1 MRILHYIPK
10 KQHSGLLADYLSLLL
25 ESMDKFADATLTTS
39 PAQFRQAVQETRPD
53 IIHIHGCWSMS
64 AARMLTWAEQR
75 GLPVVLSLHGS
86 LMPWVWKASRM
97 ANDVKRMAS
106 VEKAVRQ
113 ADAVQVDS
121 EMEQRRMEQL
131 AWNPRLALVMNSLYT
146 NRTNPGRMA
155 AQMVTL
161 YQKVID
167 SNTFRLMTADE
178 KTAENIL
185 LRQGI
190 TPEGHQSLLTAPPE
204 MFGLFSEDDWRK
216 VLIHAG
222 DEHIADYV
230 KEGARRL
237 GFSLD
242 GIVTDQVD
250 RFPQKLQKPDG
261 LLPTDHLSARH
272 AIKTKSTI
280 DHLRQDEKP
289 SETEMAICHLLINV
303 QHHLRRQSLSRR
315 HLAQLFAL
323 LRFNDY
329 DEDKL
334 SRMLQKLKLTKFTAR
349 LLQILQE
356 SLGLEEGYMP
366 IEPRNDNTA
375 NLIKKQLLSINIQ

>member
-1 MRILHYIPK
+1 MKILHYIPK

-204 MFGLFSEDDWRK
+204 MFGLFSED
-216 VLIHAG
+216 AG
-222 DEHIADYV
+222 EKCSYTPAT
-230 KEGARRL
+230 
-237 GFSLD
+237 S
-242 GIVTDQVD
+242 T
-250 RFPQKLQKPDG
+250 
-261 LLPTDHLSARH
+261 LPT
-272 AIKTKSTI
+272 
-280 DHLRQDEKP
+280 
-289 SETEMAICHLLINV
+289 M
-303 QHHLRRQSLSRR
+303 
-315 HLAQLFAL
+315 
-323 LRFNDY
+323 
-329 DEDKL
+329 
-334 SRMLQKLKLTKFTAR
+334 
-349 LLQILQE
+349 
-356 SLGLEEGYMP
+356 
-366 IEPRNDNTA
+366 
-375 NLIKKQLLSINIQ
+375 